1 MSKHGGTFLSGV
13 LTLFLGAAQP
23 ALAET
28 IQVNARL
35 VREDGSP
42 LANTAV
48 RVVIGSEKAA
58 RSPDAGKR
66 LTTDADGRLRHQVE
80 APIKQRRIKLDSF
93 FARHDS
99 QLVEV
104 GLELDLLGRRALYW
118 VEIDLVKAGP
128 LAGMHVFLPGRNGQ
142 FDLPLRFNDKSHSWS
157 FPDQPDGMQLTGSG
171 VRLLEHHMQISP
183 SGVWMVTLK
192 MEKQQF
198 TVR

>member
-1 MSKHGGTFLSGV
+1 
-13 LTLFLGAAQP
+13 
-23 ALAET
+23 
-28 IQVNARL
+28 
-35 VREDGSP
+35 
-42 LANTAV
+42 
-48 RVVIGSEKAA
+48 
-58 RSPDAGKR
+58 
-66 LTTDADGRLRHQVE
+66 VE